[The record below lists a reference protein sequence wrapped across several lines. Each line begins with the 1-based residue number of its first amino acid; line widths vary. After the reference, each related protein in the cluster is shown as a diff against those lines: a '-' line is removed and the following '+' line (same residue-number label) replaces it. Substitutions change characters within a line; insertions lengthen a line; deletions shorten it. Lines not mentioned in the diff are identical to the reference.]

1 MTAWTDPP
9 TLVGQHVILRPTVP
23 EERAN
28 PVLDLAADLLDRIDD
43 PGAELTAAVL
53 RIHAQRAVTAARE
66 VRLLKRFTGAHPR
79 VPIVGVPSLPFEVS
93 DLAALRAVA
102 DQLTRRG

>member
-1 MTAWTDPP
+1 
-9 TLVGQHVILRPTVP
+9 
-23 EERAN
+23 
-28 PVLDLAADLLDRIDD
+28 
-43 PGAELTAAVL
+43 
-53 RIHAQRAVTAARE
+53 VTAARE